1 MRELLRDPAP
11 DPDWDKLRPV
21 LDAAML
27 ELKEADREAVLLRYF
42 ERHQHAEIG
51 AKLGVS
57 ENTARMRVERALE
70 KLHAHL
76 AHRGVTTTAAALS
89 AAISANAV
97 QAAPASLSAVI
108 TTTAAALAGT
118 TLPTAAT
125 ATKAIAMTFIQK
137 TLITATIVAAVSTG
151 LYEARQASRWR
162 TQVQTLERQQASL
175 AEQIAQLNSDNETLS
190 NRVAQANRSP
200 SLSSER
206 LRELLRLRGEVGL
219 LKRRQRELEQA
230 AADAPSKTRGLP
242 EQSTSV
248 GAPSSA
254 VPAPFQMQLVLDGH
268 GENAE
273 ALTNTVGGETLH
285 VQKTPLLDH
294 SAIRAAAVS
303 RNELSG
309 TPQIDIEFSEVGK
322 ELFAAV
328 TKENINKRL
337 AIVMDGQLFSAPV
350 IRSEITAGKAQI
362 TGSFTKEE
370 ARELAAR
377 INVAISGK

>member
-1 MRELLRDPAP
+1 MKSDGELLRDYAETRSE
-11 DPDWDKLRPV
+11 DAFAELVRRH
-21 LDAAML
+21 LDL
-27 ELKEADREAVLLRYF
+27 VYF
-42 ERHQHAEIG
+42 EKRQHAEIG

-70 KLHAHL
+70 KPHAHL
-76 AHRGVTTTAAALS
+76 ARRGVTTTAAALS

-118 TLPTAAT
+118 TLTTAATAT
-125 ATKAIAMTFIQK
+125 ATKAIAMTSIQK

-175 AEQIAQLNSDNETLS
+175 AEQIAQLNSDNENLS
-190 NRVAQANRSP
+190 NRVAPAIGSP
-200 SLSSER
+200 SLSSDR
-206 LRELLRLRGEVGL
+206 LRELLRLRGEVGM
-219 LKRRQRELEQA
+219 LKRKQRELEQA
-230 AADAPSKTRGLP
+230 AAAAPSKTRGLT
-242 EQSTSV
+242 EQSTSAAV
-248 GAPSSA
+248 PPSA
-254 VPAPFQMQLVLDGH
+254 VPAPFQVQLVLDGP

-273 ALTNTVGGETLH
+273 PMTNSAGGETLH

-294 SAIRAAAVS
+294 TAIRGAAVT

-337 AIVMDGQLFSAPV
+337 AIVVDGHLYSAPV
-350 IRSEITAGKAQI
+350 IRSEISEGKAQI
-362 TGSFTKEE
+362 TGSFTEEE
-370 ARELAAR
+370 ARALAAK
-377 INVAISGK
+377 INDAISGQ